1 LGAASLAPFALRNAA
16 DAARRAGSLA
26 LTAYFVSAALCPV
39 FGAFPVPL
47 IGLGM
52 SFPVGYWLGIAL
64 LYANESSGNRAGLE
78 PTRRSGMR
86 T

>member
-1 LGAASLAPFALRNAA
+1 MG
-16 DAARRAGSLA
+16 
-26 LTAYFVSAALCPV
+26 YFISVGICPN

-64 LYANESSGNRAGLE
+64 LCAKGSFSSRPFA
-78 PTRRSGMR
+78 
-86 T
+86 